1 MDIYR
6 CLIQIFV
13 TDLDKSVKW
22 YQEKLGM
29 ELIEK
34 SNEWKSATMRLCGVN
49 YDICQPIAKWGSNW
63 LKAKRN
69 IGGLRGI
76 FFYTKNIDITYQ
88 ELKSKGVKF
97 LKPPFKTP
105 WGEYKAHFVDPDN
118 NEFSLVQK

>member
-34 SNEWKSATMRLCGVN
+34 FNEWKSATMRLCDVN
-49 YDICQPIAKWGSNW
+49 YDICQPIAK
-63 LKAKRN
+63 
-69 IGGLRGI
+69 
-76 FFYTKNIDITYQ
+76 
-88 ELKSKGVKF
+88 
-97 LKPPFKTP
+97 
-105 WGEYKAHFVDPDN
+105 
-118 NEFSLVQK
+118 